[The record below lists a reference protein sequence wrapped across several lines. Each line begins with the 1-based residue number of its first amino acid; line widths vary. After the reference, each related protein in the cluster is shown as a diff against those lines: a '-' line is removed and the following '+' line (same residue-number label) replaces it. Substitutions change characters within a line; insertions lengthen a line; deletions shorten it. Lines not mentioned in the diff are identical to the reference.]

1 MGIFSRWF
9 RRKRVKNETL
19 DNTISDWDS
28 LAAFLGIDINDL
40 NLTGENALK
49 EITVYTCIK
58 ILSDTLSKLPLKVFQ
73 DNNGIR
79 KATDHYLYPML
90 KLRPNPYMS
99 ASDFWKTIETQRN
112 LYGNAYVWI
121 EFVTTG
127 RNAGRINGLYPLNSK
142 MMQIYVDDVGLLSSK
157 NNVWYIYTDQM
168 GNQYKLQPTELL
180 HFKGLTTNGLIGLSP
195 IQTLKKS
202 VENAGSATEFLHE
215 SYQNGMQ
222 TKGIIQYVGDL
233 DEKAKQKFREKFEE
247 MSNGLKNA
255 NKISLL
261 PIGYQFQ
268 PIALSFTDAQ
278 FLENTKLTVQQLA
291 AAFGVKLHQ
300 LNELVKSSYASTAE
314 ANREFYIDT
323 LMAILNMYEQELTY
337 KLFLDSEIMKGY
349 YAKFKV
355 DVILRADPK
364 TRAEIRQMDIQSG
377 HKTINETR
385 ADEELP
391 PLPGGDVLMV
401 NGNMI
406 PVEMV
411 GVQYQKGG
419 ETNG

>member
-9 RRKRVKNETL
+9 RRNRIKNQLLET
-19 DNTISDWDS
+19 DEWTT
-28 LAAFLGIDINDL
+28 LASWLGIDLDNL
-40 NLTGENALK
+40 NLKGENALK

-58 ILSDTLSKLPLKVFQ
+58 ILSETLSKLPLKVYQ

-79 KATDHYLYPML
+79 KAADHYLYPML

-99 ASDFWKTIETQRN
+99 ASDFWKTVEAQRN

-121 EFVTTG
+121 EFITVG
-127 RNAGRINGLYPLNSK
+127 RNAGRIKGLYPLDSK
-142 MMQIYVDDVGLLSSK
+142 RMQVYVDDVGLLSSQ
-157 NNVWYIYTDQM
+157 NSVWYIYTDQA
-168 GNQYKLQPTELL
+168 GNQYKLQYTDLL
-180 HFKGLTTNGLIGLSP
+180 HFKGLTTNGLVGLGP
-195 IQTLKKS
+195 IQALS
-202 VENAGSATEFLHE
+202 NSIENAGYANQFLHE
-215 SYQNGMQ
+215 SYKNGMQ

-255 NKISLL
+255 NRISLL
-261 PIGYQFQ
+261 PIGYKFQ

-278 FLENTKLTVQQLA
+278 FLENTKLTIQQIA

-300 LNELVKSSYASTAE
+300 INDLVKSSYASTSE
-314 ANREFYIDT
+314 ANREFYMDT

-364 TRAEIRQMDIQSG
+364 TRAEIRQIDIQSG

-385 ADEELP
+385 AEEELP
-391 PLPGGDVLMV
+391 PLPGGDTLIV

-406 PVEMV
+406 PVEMA
-411 GVQYQKGG
+411 GAQYTKGG
-419 ETNG
+419 ETDG